1 MELNPPTGFGA
12 LHWDVLLRL
21 LGAAVA
27 GLLVGIDREAK
38 GHGPGMR
45 THAILCFAASMV
57 TVSALML
64 YYQLGGTE
72 SQADP
77 LRVIEGTA
85 AMAGVI
91 AGALIVFAKGEVKNL
106 TTAAHVWLAA
116 VIGIAFGAGLYP
128 IAVVGT
134 AVSVVLLTVFH
145 QIEKRAFEKGDRDGE
160 AQ

>member
-12 LHWDVLLRL
+12 LNWDVVLRL

-27 GLLVGIDREAK
+27 GLLIGIDREAK

-45 THAILCFAASMV
+45 THAILAFAASLV
-57 TVSALML
+57 TVTALAL
-64 YYQLGGTE
+64 YYQLGGAE
-72 SQADP
+72 AQADP

-91 AGALIVFAKGEVKNL
+91 AGALIVFSKGEVKNL

-128 IAVVGT
+128 IAVIGT
-134 AVSVVLLTVFH
+134 GVSVVLLTLFYRL
-145 QIEKRAFEKGDRDGE
+145 EKRAFEDRNDG
-160 AQ
+160 

>member
-12 LHWDVLLRL
+12 LHWDVVLRL

-27 GLLVGIDREAK
+27 GLLIGIDREAK

-45 THAILCFAASMV
+45 THAILCFAASLV
-57 TVSALML
+57 TVSALAL
-64 YYQLGGTE
+64 YYQLGGTQ

-91 AGALIVFAKGEVKNL
+91 AGALIVFSRGEIKNL
-106 TTAAHVWLAA
+106 TTAAHIWLAA

-128 IAVVGT
+128 IAVIGT
-134 AVSVVLLTVFH
+134 VVSVVLLTVF
-145 QIEKRAFEKGDRDGE
+145 QRIEKEAFDETDRRDGKD
-160 AQ
+160 

>member
-12 LHWDVLLRL
+12 LHWDVVLRL
-21 LGAAVA
+21 LGAAAA
-27 GLLVGIDREAK
+27 GLLIGIDRAAK

-45 THAILCFAASMV
+45 THAILCFAASLV
-57 TVSALML
+57 TVSALAL
-64 YYQLGGTE
+64 YYQLGGTQ

-91 AGALIVFAKGEVKNL
+91 AGALIVFSRGEIKNL
-106 TTAAHVWLAA
+106 TTAAHIWLAA

-128 IAVVGT
+128 IAVIGT
-134 AVSVVLLTVFH
+134 VVSVVLLTVF
-145 QIEKRAFEKGDRDGE
+145 QRIEKEAFDETDRRDGKD
-160 AQ
+160 

>member
-12 LHWDVLLRL
+12 LHWDVVLRL

-27 GLLVGIDREAK
+27 GLLIGIDREAK

-45 THAILCFAASMV
+45 THAILCFAASLV
-57 TVSALML
+57 TVSALAL
-64 YYQLGGTE
+64 YYQLGGTQ

-91 AGALIVFAKGEVKNL
+91 AGALIVFSRGEIKNL
-106 TTAAHVWLAA
+106 TTAAHIWLAA

-128 IAVVGT
+128 IAVIGT
-134 AVSVVLLTVFH
+134 VVSVVLLTVF
-145 QIEKRAFEKGDRDGE
+145 QRIEKEAFDETDGRDGKD
-160 AQ
+160 